1 MVRRMPAGRVHH
13 KSKKQRPERAP
24 KKSKSESAQERP
36 KYAPASFLSGSPQ
49 QVQSLCTDLAELA
62 AERFSDLT
70 GTTWIDVGQSLAQQ
84 LRALGHDLI
93 DLEGTPEHQLW
104 QATWYH
110 PKGTFVFTLE
120 FKAPYAASVTWQ
132 TDDTSFSASR

>member
-1 MVRRMPAGRVHH
+1 MPAGRVNQ
-13 KSKKQRPERAP
+13 KRKKQRPEPSP
-24 KKSKSESAQERP
+24 KKSKAEAAQERP
-36 KYAPASFLSGSPQ
+36 KYAPASFLSGKAE
-49 QVQSLCTDLAELA
+49 QVQGLCNDLAELA

-70 GTTWIDVGQSLAQQ
+70 GTTWTTVGQSLVQQ

-93 DLEGTPEHQLW
+93 DLEETPEHQLY

-120 FKAPYAASVTWQ
+120 FKAPYAATVTWQ
-132 TDDTSFSASR
+132 TDDATFRATR

>member
-1 MVRRMPAGRVHH
+1 MQG
-13 KSKKQRPERAP
+13 
-24 KKSKSESAQERP
+24 
-36 KYAPASFLSGSPQ
+36 
-49 QVQSLCTDLAELA
+49 LCNDLAELA

-70 GTTWIDVGQSLAQQ
+70 GTTWTSVGNSLADQ

-93 DLEGTPEHQLW
+93 GFDETPEYQAW

-120 FKAPYAASVTWQ
+120 FTAPYAASVTWK
-132 TDDTSFSASR
+132 TDDATFSAVR